1 MREASSVEIR
11 GHRLREETVLEIGR
25 FSILWSI
32 FENEFCHLKCTSAV
46 LAEIA
51 PTLTID
57 PEARLRFVEA
67 LRRRCS
73 LRELLAADY
82 VHSSLHPSGAHL
94 SSEEE
99 QTLMRQFIEQT
110 GSTLNL
116 GCLLIIRRL
125 RNNLMHGLKLPE
137 DLDGQLELFRAM
149 NGVLEHLSRN

>member
-1 MREASSVEIR
+1 MREVSSVEIR

-32 FENEFCHLKCTSAV
+32 FENQYCHMECTSSV
-46 LAEIA
+46 LSKIA
-51 PTLTID
+51 PELTID
-57 PEARLRFVEA
+57 LTARTRFAEA
-67 LRRRCS
+67 LRRRCD
-73 LRELLAADY
+73 LCELLAADY
-82 VHSSLHPSGAHL
+82 VHSSLHPSGARL

-110 GSTLNL
+110 GSALNL

-149 NGVLEHLSRN
+149 NDVLEHLSRN